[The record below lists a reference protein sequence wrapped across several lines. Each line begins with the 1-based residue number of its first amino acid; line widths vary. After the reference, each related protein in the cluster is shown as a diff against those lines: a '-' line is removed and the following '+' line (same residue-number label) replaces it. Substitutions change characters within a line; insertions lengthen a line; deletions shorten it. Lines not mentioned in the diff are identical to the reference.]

1 MSIIISGSIS
11 SEKLQE
17 AASTIEQHSNGNTY
31 VPITIFVNDDTDQY
45 GNNASIQLSQS
56 KEEREAK
63 EPRTYLGNA
72 KVVYVS
78 GDGVS
83 IAERPNEDNDLP
95 F

>member
-1 MSIIISGSIS
+1 MSAIISGSIS
-11 SEKLQE
+11 LEKLQE
-17 AASTIEQHSNGNTY
+17 AARTIEQHSNGNTY
-31 VPITIFVNDDTDQY
+31 VPITIFVNDDVDQY

-63 EPRTYLGNA
+63 ETRTYFGNA

-78 GDGVS
+78 SDGVS
-83 IAERPNEDNDLP
+83 KAVRPDEGDDLP